1 MYKVLIIDDEPWSR
15 EVVKLLGKWEILDL
29 SVTGEGEDGTEGL
42 KLLGVLKPD
51 IVITD
56 MRMPGIEG
64 VELLKTINERF
75 PQVKII
81 VMSGYDDF
89 VYLKQA
95 IRSHAMEYLLKP
107 VDPEELNTSLQ
118 HCVQELDQE
127 RERSNVLWGASLMF
141 ADAAGMDRYLSF
153 RRLVFGHL
161 LELNKPA
168 VLLTLQNFKSFME
181 NTFHET
187 HSENVPARIGHDFMI
202 ILEEFMAE
210 NNFGMEHLWD
220 EKKSEWAKVSGWKS
234 VTEVVDDICQLFEK
248 AIDSVENTLKN
259 KNRLD
264 LAEVQAYI
272 DRHFQDPISLETAA
286 QRFFVSKEHLS
297 RAFKTFAGENI
308 TDYILR
314 KRMEK
319 AKELI
324 VEQKL
329 AIKSV
334 AQTMGYEDIAYFYR
348 VFKKHFGL
356 TPGELRK
363 EE

>member
-15 EVVKLLGKWEILDL
+15 EVVKSLGQWESLNL
-29 SVTGEGEDGTEGL
+29 SVISEGEDGTEGL
-42 KLLGVLKPD
+42 RLLEALKPN

-64 VELLKTINERF
+64 VELLKTVNERF

-89 VYLKQA
+89 MYLKQA
-95 IRSHAMEYLLKP
+95 IRSRAMEYLLKP
-107 VDPEELNTSLQ
+107 VDPEELNASLR

-127 RERSNVLWGASLMF
+127 RERPKALWEASPIF
-141 ADAAGMDRYLSF
+141 ADAAGMDRYFSF
-153 RRLVFGHL
+153 RKLVSVQL

-168 VLLTLQNFKSFME
+168 VLQTLQDFKSFME
-181 NTFHET
+181 NTPHET
-187 HSENVPARIGHDFMI
+187 RSENVPARIGHDFMI
-202 ILEEFMAE
+202 LLEEYMSE
-210 NNFGMEHLWD
+210 NNFDIGGLLNG
-220 EKKSEWAKVSGWKS
+220 KSGEWTAASGWKS
-234 VTEVVDDICQLFEK
+234 VSEVVDDISRLFEK
-248 AIDSVENTLKN
+248 AVDFMENTLKS

-272 DRHFQDPISLETAA
+272 DRHFQDSITLETAA

-297 RAFKTFAGENI
+297 RAFKAFAGENI

-363 EE
+363 ED

>member
-15 EVVKLLGKWEILDL
+15 EVVKSLGQWESLNL
-29 SVTGEGEDGTEGL
+29 KVTAEGEDGTEGL
-42 KLLGVLKPD
+42 RLLEALNPD

-64 VELLKTINERF
+64 VELLKTINEKF

-95 IRSHAMEYLLKP
+95 IRSRAMEYLLKP
-107 VDPEELNTSLQ
+107 VDPEELNASLQ
-118 HCVQELDQE
+118 HCIQELEQE
-127 RERSNVLWGASLMF
+127 HERSNVLWEASPVF
-141 ADAAGMDRYLSF
+141 EDAAGMEKYFSF
-153 RRLVFGHL
+153 RKLVFGHL

-168 VLLTLQNFKSFME
+168 VRQTLQNFKSFME
-181 NTFHET
+181 NTPHET
-187 HSENVPARIGHDFMI
+187 HGENVPARIGHDFMI
-202 ILEEFMAE
+202 MLEEFMSE
-210 NNFGMEHLWD
+210 NNFGMELLWND
-220 EKKSEWAKVSGWKS
+220 KSGERVAVSGWKP
-234 VTEVVDDICQLFEK
+234 VAEVIDEICRLFEK

-272 DRHFQDPISLETAA
+272 DRHFQDSISLETTAL
-286 QRFFVSKEHLS
+286 RFFVSKEHLS
-297 RAFKTFAGENI
+297 RVFKTYAGENI